1 VRQPRLNLYRNK
13 TKSEEGQKVISG
25 FPLGDD
31 RQQRIKAPHGFV
43 DGTFTGFMDDN
54 TPVRLR
60 QEPCKRLSNLP
71 DRVWL
76 QLRPTFI
83 DTNLT
88 KVQTGPQD
96 KYAYSAYDLPSG
108 KATISW
114 FAITKALNGNYPLWA
129 NQYDIWAPAIKPELE
144 KYWYSLCFAFVLAEN
159 RCVVT
164 KFEKDNP
171 VKGAP
176 EVFVDNP
183 LCPTNPESFWSKTLD
198 KEITDKPDTAKQ
210 LVDKVKEL
218 YKFWNTKYCKGQW
231 LKNIGLQNEPYFKYF
246 DYPDFL
252 TPHSGLIQIR
262 KYAENGGIADLLEK
276 FDEISALTK
285 KVKEEIYRLLVDEF
299 KYFD

>member
-1 VRQPRLNLYRNK
+1 MTVINLCK
-13 TKSEEGQKVISG
+13 TFSS
-25 FPLGDD
+25 
-31 RQQRIKAPHGFV
+31 
-43 DGTFTGFMDDN
+43 
-54 TPVRLR
+54 TP
-60 QEPCKRLSNLP
+60 
-71 DRVWL
+71 
-76 QLRPTFI
+76 
-83 DTNLT
+83 
-88 KVQTGPQD
+88 D
-96 KYAYSAYDLPSG
+96 KYGFCAYDLNT
-108 KATISW
+108 AQYFFTW
-114 FAITKALNGNYPLWA
+114 FSIAKALVGHYPLWA
-129 NQYDIWAPAIKPELE
+129 NQYDLWIPQIKTDAE

-198 KEITDKPDTAKQ
+198 KEISSKPDTAKQ